1 MRFKGWI
8 LFCHDDMTEFFSDI
22 VNYDFL
28 RNATIASVC
37 SAVICGIVGT
47 YIVIRRLVFLSGG
60 ITHASF
66 GGIGIAYYLG
76 INPIWGALVFAAA
89 SALGMT
95 YLSDKMKIRE
105 DSVIGILWAIGM
117 ATGILF
123 ISLTPGYAPN
133 LMSFLLGNILTV
145 DSTILWGNILL
156 AVLLGILFLKFNRLI
171 LFTAFDPTFSGTQQL
186 PIRTINFIALT
197 LVAIAIV
204 FIIKLIGIML
214 LISLLTIPP
223 ITANLLSDSYNRI
236 TVYAIGFTVL
246 GNLLGLY
253 ISYCTDLPSG
263 ASIVIVLGLF
273 YLIVRFGK
281 YLIRKKRQCKTR

>member
-1 MRFKGWI
+1 
-8 LFCHDDMTEFFSDI
+8 MTEFFSDI

-236 TVYAIGFTVL
+236 TVYNAKPVNPIR
-246 GNLLGLY
+246 
-253 ISYCTDLPSG
+253 ISTLTS
-263 ASIVIVLGLF
+263 
-273 YLIVRFGK
+273 
-281 YLIRKKRQCKTR
+281 

>member
-1 MRFKGWI
+1 MN
-8 LFCHDDMTEFFSDI
+8 EFFFDI
-22 VNYDFL
+22 ANYDFL
-28 RNATIASVC
+28 RNAVTASVC

-76 INPIWGALVFAAA
+76 INPIWGALTFAAA
-89 SALGMT
+89 SALSMT

-123 ISLTPGYAPN
+123 ISMTPGYAPN
-133 LMSFLLGNILTV
+133 LMSFLLGNILTIDPAV
-145 DSTILWGNILL
+145 LWGNILL
-156 AVLLGILFLKFNRLI
+156 AVLLGILFLRFNRLI
-171 LFTAFDPTFSGTQQL
+171 LFTAFDPLFSGTQQL
-186 PIRTINFIALT
+186 PIRIINLIALT
-197 LVAIAIV
+197 LVAVAIV

-236 TVYAIGFTVL
+236 TAYAVGFTVL

-253 ISYCTDLPSG
+253 ISYRTDLPSG

-273 YLIVRFGK
+273 YLIVRIGK
-281 YLIRKKRQCKTR
+281 YLIRKKNFYRPR